1 MSDMDSANPA
11 DPPQQ
16 ASLSPLIAQDEI
28 DALLAK
34 TKTKKAI
41 QAPPLQRSTQEPVPA
56 PPPFVSGHD
65 LGLISQDEIDT
76 LLTGTK
82 QPGRQ
87 AAPPEPSVAA
97 ALPTVSAIDQKEIDK
112 LLAEAESEPTNFA
125 AAEAALRKIDQA
137 ELDAIRTNGNPRDK
151 LGDEAPLV
159 DATADSQ
166 VLTQD
171 ELDKL
176 LASTE
181 PETQLGGGELDAVLA
196 ATDQAAPQEPAVST
210 ETAPVTLGQDE
221 LDALLAAHPM
231 LRAEPPSSLPIAK
244 VSDDDPIE
252 RAARDNAQANVG
264 RENLA
269 AAVPDPTAGDQP
281 LGQDL
286 IDSLLAQAAQAA
298 ATPAAPQ
305 LPHKLAPL
313 PSQGS
318 ELKAREVD
326 AVALSD
332 DDFADLG
339 ISLPPTSQSVSLVS
353 EPADEAREPT
363 EDASPVVQRRLR
375 KGAKFP
381 VKLAAAIAASI
392 FAGVST
398 FAYLWSHR
406 EGEPEVAP
414 AHVATEKEPIDLEEA
429 IILAKELMGK
439 GEHVSAMRTLGTA
452 IRGAE
457 PSRLLNEARFLHVEA
472 GYRSLPPNPKD
483 VDIETVLKN
492 IEDVVALAPE
502 YSRNPEALT
511 WKAELYE
518 RGGALT
524 LARDTYER
532 ILNTYPN
539 TFDRDNT
546 LLQLARISM
555 QLNYYPDA
563 EKSLNSI
570 LADHPDSPHK
580 SEAQMMLAKCYES
593 TGRVPD
599 AIAMYTTVATERTE
613 SRVGAEA
620 ALAVA
625 RIENAAGNLPGAI
638 AALEGR
644 LQTATTTDGNDAV
657 YVELA
662 KAYRAAGKPADAV
675 RVARELL
682 NFYPESTHIPE
693 GVIELTRALD
703 ENGESRQ
710 ALELAQQAAD
720 RFDKNAEVAKNRA
733 LMLSKTKD
741 TRAAAEAL
749 VQADKLG
756 ANDPEVLLE
765 AGLKYQELAE
775 SDKALDLLKKV
786 IEKYPDSVQAV
797 DAGVQLGRNEYKTGA
812 IAAAIDR
819 LAALSVAP
827 NASMRQL
834 EIQSAL
840 GDIYTD
846 LGLSKRATAAY
857 EKVATLATDPEMLA
871 RAAIVLL
878 ENGAMGSALPVIK
891 KVDEARLPSKT
902 GFEFLMAQGRAML
915 NVDAVAA
922 LDKMQQAFE
931 QYPVERTPEDFEYL
945 VRACLETGK
954 TANARILVSDFDAYV
969 EKHPEDSGRLQRTAA
984 LWGDALYN
992 AGDFRGALDAY
1003 ALAVPKQPE
1012 PKEGESTEEAATEEP
1027 APLSR
1032 DAIWAKYQRA
1042 NAMLKLDDYSNSL
1055 PILDELAGSDT
1066 PYAEDARIKA
1076 EYARLEQRMRGGP
1089 QVIGQG
1095 G

>member
-1 MSDMDSANPA
+1 MSGTDSGNSA
-11 DPPQQ
+11 DPQQ
-16 ASLSPLIAQDEI
+16 PSVPPLIAQDEI
-28 DALLAK
+28 DALLAQSK
-34 TKTKKAI
+34 SKKAE
-41 QAPPLQRSTQEPVPA
+41 QAPASSRCPQEPVPT
-56 PPPFVSGHD
+56 PPPFVPGQD
-65 LGLISQDEIDT
+65 LGLISQDEIDA
-76 LLTGTK
+76 LLSGK
-82 QPGRQ
+82 KPAAQQPPP
-87 AAPPEPSVAA
+87 APNPETP
-97 ALPTVSAIDQKEIDK
+97 ALPAVSPIDQKEIDK
-112 LLAEAESEPTNFA
+112 LLAAADAEPTNFA

-137 ELDAIRTNGNPRDK
+137 EIDAILTNGNTRDK

-159 DATADSQ
+159 DTTTDSQ

-171 ELDKL
+171 ELDRL
-176 LASTE
+176 LASVE
-181 PETQLGGGELDAVLA
+181 PEKQLGGGELDAVLA
-196 ATDQAAPQEPAVST
+196 ATDQAAPAEPAIST
-210 ETAPVTLGQDE
+210 DAAPVALGQEE

-231 LRAEPPSSLPIAK
+231 LRADAPSPLPIAK
-244 VSDDDPIE
+244 VTEDDPVE
-252 RAARDNAQANVG
+252 RAARENAQANVG

-298 ATPAAPQ
+298 ATPTVPHPTQKAAS
-305 LPHKLAPL
+305 A
-313 PSQGS
+313 PSQGA

-339 ISLPPTSQSVSLVS
+339 ISLPPTSQNVSLVS
-353 EPADEAREPT
+353 EPADEVREPT
-363 EDASPVVQRRLR
+363 EDVSPVVQRRLHES
-375 KGAKFP
+375 AKFP
-381 VKLAAAIAASI
+381 AKLAAALAASI
-392 FAGVST
+392 IAGVST

-406 EGEPEVAP
+406 EGPADTL
-414 AHVATEKEPIDLEEA
+414 AHVATEKVPLDLEEA
-429 IILAKELMGK
+429 IILAKELMAK
-439 GEHVSAMRTLGTA
+439 GENVSAMRTLGAA

-457 PSRLLNEARFLHVEA
+457 LGMLLNEARFLHVEA
-472 GYRSLPPNPKD
+472 GFRSLPPNPKD

-492 IEDVVALAPE
+492 IEDVIALAPE

-532 ILNTYPN
+532 ILTNYPN

-555 QLNYYPDA
+555 QLNYHADA
-563 EKSLNSI
+563 EKSLNSV

-580 SEAQMMLAKCYES
+580 SQAQMMLAKCYES

-599 AIAMYTTVATERTE
+599 AIATYTMVAVERTE

-620 ALAVA
+620 ALAIA

-657 YVELA
+657 YVDLA

-693 GVIELTRALD
+693 GVVELTRALD

-720 RFDKNAEVAKNRA
+720 RFYKNAEVAKNRA
-733 LMLSKTKD
+733 LMLSKGKD

-756 ANDPEVLLE
+756 ANDPQVLLE
-765 AGLKYQELAE
+765 AGLKYQQLAE
-775 SDKALDLLKKV
+775 SDKSTELLKKV
-786 IEKYPDSVQAV
+786 IEKYPNSVQAV
-797 DAGVQLGRNEYKTGA
+797 DAGVQLGRSEYKSGN

-827 NASMRQL
+827 NAAMRQL

-846 LGLSKRATAAY
+846 LGLSQRATAAY

-878 ENGAMGSALPVIK
+878 KNGAMGSALPVIS
-891 KVDEARLPSKT
+891 KVDIARLPSKT

-954 TANARILVSDFDAYV
+954 TANARVLVSDFDAYV
-969 EKHPEDSGRLQRTAA
+969 EKHPEDSDRLQRTAA

-992 AGDFRGALDAY
+992 AGDYRGALDAY
-1003 ALAVPKQPE
+1003 ALAVPKPPE
-1012 PKEGESTEEAATEEP
+1012 TSTGEDTEEAAEEEP

-1055 PILDELAGSDT
+1055 PILDEFAASDT

-1089 QVIGQG
+1089 QIIGQG

>member
-1 MSDMDSANPA
+1 
-11 DPPQQ
+11 
-16 ASLSPLIAQDEI
+16 
-28 DALLAK
+28 
-34 TKTKKAI
+34 
-41 QAPPLQRSTQEPVPA
+41 
-56 PPPFVSGHD
+56 
-65 LGLISQDEIDT
+65 
-76 LLTGTK
+76 
-82 QPGRQ
+82 
-87 AAPPEPSVAA
+87 
-97 ALPTVSAIDQKEIDK
+97 
-112 LLAEAESEPTNFA
+112 
-125 AAEAALRKIDQA
+125 
-137 ELDAIRTNGNPRDK
+137 
-151 LGDEAPLV
+151 
-159 DATADSQ
+159 
-166 VLTQD
+166 
-171 ELDKL
+171 
-176 LASTE
+176 
-181 PETQLGGGELDAVLA
+181 
-196 ATDQAAPQEPAVST
+196 
-210 ETAPVTLGQDE
+210 
-221 LDALLAAHPM
+221 
-231 LRAEPPSSLPIAK
+231 
-244 VSDDDPIE
+244 
-252 RAARDNAQANVG
+252 
-264 RENLA
+264 
-269 AAVPDPTAGDQP
+269 
-281 LGQDL
+281 
-286 IDSLLAQAAQAA
+286 
-298 ATPAAPQ
+298 
-305 LPHKLAPL
+305 
-313 PSQGS
+313 
-318 ELKAREVD
+318 
-326 AVALSD
+326 
-332 DDFADLG
+332 
-339 ISLPPTSQSVSLVS
+339 
-353 EPADEAREPT
+353 
-363 EDASPVVQRRLR
+363 
-375 KGAKFP
+375 
-381 VKLAAAIAASI
+381 
-392 FAGVST
+392 
-398 FAYLWSHR
+398 
-406 EGEPEVAP
+406 
-414 AHVATEKEPIDLEEA
+414 
-429 IILAKELMGK
+429 
-439 GEHVSAMRTLGTA
+439 
-452 IRGAE
+452 
-457 PSRLLNEARFLHVEA
+457 
-472 GYRSLPPNPKD
+472 
-483 VDIETVLKN
+483 
-492 IEDVVALAPE
+492 
-502 YSRNPEALT
+502 
-511 WKAELYE
+511 AELYE

-532 ILNTYPN
+532 ILNNYPD

-555 QLNYYPDA
+555 QLNYHADA

-599 AIAMYTTVATERTE
+599 AIATYTTVAAERTE

-620 ALAVA
+620 ALSIA

-638 AALEGR
+638 TALESR

-657 YVELA
+657 YVALA

-682 NFYPESTHIPE
+682 NFYPESTHIPD

-720 RFDKNAEVAKNRA
+720 RFDKNAEVSKNRA

-756 ANDPEVLLE
+756 ANDPQVLLE

-775 SDKALDLLKKV
+775 GDKSLDLLRKV

-797 DAGVQLGRNEYKTGA
+797 DAGVQLGRNEYKTGEV
-812 IAAAIDR
+812 AAAIDR

-878 ENGAMGSALPVIK
+878 ENGAMGSALPIIG
-891 KVDEARLPSKT
+891 KVDTARLPSKT

-915 NVDAVAA
+915 KVDAVAA

-969 EKHPEDSGRLQRTAA
+969 ETHPEDRERLQRTAA

-1003 ALAVPKQPE
+1003 ALAVPEQPE
-1012 PKEGESTEEAATEEP
+1012 PKDDENTEEAATEEP

-1032 DAIWAKYQRA
+1032 DAVWAKYQRA

-1055 PILDELAGSDT
+1055 PILDELAASDT

-1089 QVIGQG
+1089 QIIEQG

>member
-1 MSDMDSANPA
+1 MSGIDSGNPANPQQ
-11 DPPQQ
+11 PPI
-16 ASLSPLIAQDEI
+16 SPLIAQDEI
-28 DALLAK
+28 DALLAQLK
-34 TKTKKAI
+34 TRKPAQVPAAAQVS
-41 QAPPLQRSTQEPVPA
+41 QAPVPA
-56 PPPFVSGHD
+56 PPPFVPGQD
-65 LGLISQDEIDT
+65 LGLISQNEIDS
-76 LLTGTK
+76 LLSGAK
-82 QPGRQ
+82 PPVQQQ
-87 AAPPEPSVAA
+87 APARPPEAT
-97 ALPTVSAIDQKEIDK
+97 ALPAVSVMDQKEIDK
-112 LLAEAESEPTNFA
+112 LLAAADAEPTNFV

-137 ELDAIRTNGNPRDK
+137 EIDAILTNGNSRDK

-159 DATADSQ
+159 DATTDSQ

-181 PETQLGGGELDAVLA
+181 PEKQLGGGELDAVLA
-196 ATDQAAPQEPAVST
+196 ATDQVAPAEPAIST
-210 ETAPVTLGQDE
+210 DAAPVTLGQEE

-231 LRAEPPSSLPIAK
+231 LRADAPSPLPLAK
-244 VSDDDPIE
+244 VTEDDPVE
-252 RAARDNAQANVG
+252 RAARENAQANVG

-298 ATPAAPQ
+298 STPAAPQ
-305 LPHKLAPL
+305 AAQKSSPP
-313 PSQGS
+313 PTQVG

-326 AVALSD
+326 AMALSD

-339 ISLPPTSQSVSLVS
+339 ISLPTTSQSVSLVS
-353 EPADEAREPT
+353 EPADEAREAAS
-363 EDASPVVQRRLR
+363 DDSPVIQRRLR

-381 VKLAAAIAASI
+381 AKLAAALAASLI
-392 FAGVST
+392 AGVST
-398 FAYLWSHR
+398 FTYLRSHR
-406 EGEPEVAP
+406 EEPIETPGHVVA
-414 AHVATEKEPIDLEEA
+414 EKETLDLEEA
-429 IILAKELMGK
+429 IILAKELMAK
-439 GEHVSAMRTLGTA
+439 GEHVSAMKTLGAA

-457 PSRLLNEARFLHVEA
+457 PGMLLNEARFLHVEA
-472 GYRSLPPNPKD
+472 GYRSLPPNPKE

-492 IEDVVALAPE
+492 IEDVIALAPE
-502 YSRNPEALT
+502 YSRNPEALL
-511 WKAELYE
+511 WKAEMYE

-532 ILNTYPN
+532 ILNNYPN

-546 LLQLARISM
+546 MLQLARVSM
-555 QLNYYPDA
+555 QLNYHPDA
-563 EKSLNSI
+563 EKALNSI
-570 LADHPDSPHK
+570 LTEHPDSPHK
-580 SEAQMMLAKCYES
+580 SQAQMMLAKCYES

-599 AIAMYTTVATERTE
+599 AIAMYASVAAERTE

-620 ALAVA
+620 ALAIA

-638 AALEGR
+638 AALESR
-644 LQTATTTDGNDAV
+644 LQTATTTDGNDAI

-682 NFYPESTHIPE
+682 NFYPESEHIAE
-693 GVIELTRALD
+693 GVVELTRALD

-733 LMLSKTKD
+733 MMLGKTKD

-756 ANDPEVLLE
+756 ANDPQVLLE

-775 SDKALDLLKKV
+775 SEKAIDLLKKV
-786 IEKYPDSVQAV
+786 VEKYPDSVQAI
-797 DAGVQLGRNEYKTGA
+797 DAGVQLGRNEYKSGE

-819 LAALSVAP
+819 LAALSSAP

-840 GDIYTD
+840 GDVYTE

-878 ENGAMGSALPVIK
+878 KNGAMGSALPVIS
-891 KVDEARLPSKT
+891 KVDVARLPSKT
-902 GFEFLMAQGRAML
+902 GFDFLMAQGRAML

-954 TANARILVSDFDAYV
+954 TANARILVSDFDTYV
-969 EKHPEDSGRLQRTAA
+969 ETHPEDRERLQRTAS

-1003 ALAVPKQPE
+1003 ALAIPREPE
-1012 PKEGESTEEAATEEP
+1012 AQEGDATADESAAEEP

-1042 NAMLKLDDYSNSL
+1042 NAMLKLDDFSNSL
-1055 PILDELAGSDT
+1055 PILDELATSDT

-1089 QVIGQG
+1089 QTVGQG